1 MRKLLVAGL
10 MVVLSTPAF
19 AAIQNVKVSGNIT
32 SSFVDRSNFDLGSTT
47 APLYTAGLKKQNVF
61 LTQTEVRIDADLSDN
76 VSAQVGLINERAWN
90 NHNGL
95 GNSNAYNDTNVDLY
109 LANLTLREFLYSP
122 LTLTIG
128 RQVFFYGNGLILG
141 NGPANQTNGGL
152 EYIDQDLG
160 WSTAEDG
167 IKAVLDYKPLTIDLI
182 YFRNDETNAGIQGLW
197 SGSNYN
203 RSSEVFGYNANYQLS
218 DPWNTVVEQYMFNR
232 IDESGYTGTGK
243 GGNTLYV
250 PGLRASTNPIK
261 GLNVQGEIAWQL
273 GQNVVSG
280 YTEHRD
286 AMAIQA
292 LASYSLPVLPKYK
305 PTVNAS
311 YTYFSGD
318 KTGAVSSSGHKYSAW
333 DVFMGDLGAG
343 TIYSSI
349 YPLTNMNIVSAGASV
364 NPLEDLTAAFTWS
377 NLWAAD
383 SYSSK
388 NPLQIYQPNEGSTLY
403 TMATKT
409 SNRSLGNEYDVNL
422 TYNYTEDVTFGVSL
436 GWYVPGSALSNTNRD
451 TASQAIASLGVKF

>member
-47 APLYTAGLKKQNVF
+47 ALLYTAGLKKQNVF

-203 RSSEVFGYNANYQLS
+203 RSSEVFGYNAN
-218 DPWNTVVEQYMFNR
+218 
-232 IDESGYTGTGK
+232 
-243 GGNTLYV
+243 
-250 PGLRASTNPIK
+250 
-261 GLNVQGEIAWQL
+261 
-273 GQNVVSG
+273 
-280 YTEHRD
+280 
-286 AMAIQA
+286 
-292 LASYSLPVLPKYK
+292 
-305 PTVNAS
+305 
-311 YTYFSGD
+311 
-318 KTGAVSSSGHKYSAW
+318 
-333 DVFMGDLGAG
+333 
-343 TIYSSI
+343 
-349 YPLTNMNIVSAGASV
+349 
-364 NPLEDLTAAFTWS
+364 
-377 NLWAAD
+377 
-383 SYSSK
+383 
-388 NPLQIYQPNEGSTLY
+388 
-403 TMATKT
+403 
-409 SNRSLGNEYDVNL
+409 
-422 TYNYTEDVTFGVSL
+422 
-436 GWYVPGSALSNTNRD
+436 
-451 TASQAIASLGVKF
+451 